1 LAPHAFKMLVGD
13 ARGLASAEPAGSHA
27 PLRPHYRA
35 AAIAGAWPSGRGRT
49 SDGRPQQPNR
59 RSRFCL
65 LTEARA
71 EPESTRGRHR
81 EQDRGFRPARAY
93 RGRGLRLRLLSRIFS
108 VPVGKTLPQAR
119 PACGGPSC
127 TNLSGNISLYKARYT
142 GTWCE
147 ASSALGR
154 RTLAGNATLSREIPC
169 SRPRNSLITG
179 ENSLFRCVGNFAA
192 SH

>member
-108 VPVGKTLPQAR
+108 VPVGRRYRKPDPPAGGRAAR
-119 PACGGPSC
+119 ILVEILVC
-127 TNLSGNISLYKARYT
+127 TRRAT
-142 GTWCE
+142 
-147 ASSALGR
+147 LGR
-154 RTLAGNATLSREIPC
+154 GAKPAARSGAELLRGTRPYRAKFPAHGPEIP
-169 SRPRNSLITG
+169 
-179 ENSLFRCVGNFAA
+179 
-192 SH
+192 